1 MNDYLCKMFK
11 SGFVNIIGKPNVGK
25 STLMNAL
32 VGEKMSII
40 TPKPQTTRHRI
51 LGILSGEN
59 FQLIFSDTPGFI
71 DNPAYRMQKTMNSSV
86 RGSFEDAD
94 LLVWVSEY
102 SEPDNSLEILHETF
116 NQLTIP
122 LVLVLNKIDLR
133 TREEI
138 QEWTSR
144 KKEMFPKAHFF
155 AVSALK
161 QIQTKDLLTFIKDNL
176 PEGPEYYPPDQLT
189 DRNERFFVA
198 EIIREKILLQYKQE
212 IPYSVEVR
220 VESFKEDL
228 TTAGKPIVRIQA
240 TIFAS
245 RKSQKPILIGKS
257 GSSLKALG
265 EASRLDIETF
275 LESKVYLELF
285 VKIRENWRDDEQSL
299 KQFGYEG

>member
-1 MNDYLCKMFK
+1 
-11 SGFVNIIGKPNVGK
+11 
-25 STLMNAL
+25 MNAL

-51 LGILSGEN
+51 LGILSGEH

-71 DNPAYRMQKTMNSSV
+71 DKPAYRMQNTMNHAV

-94 LLVWVSEY
+94 VLVWVSEY
-102 SEPDNSLEILHETF
+102 AEPDNSLAVLHESIH
-116 NQLTIP
+116 QLQIP
-122 LVLVLNKIDLR
+122 LVLVLNKIDLY
-133 TREEI
+133 TQEEI
-138 QEWTSR
+138 LAWTSR
-144 KKEMFPKAHFF
+144 KKEMFPDAHFF

-161 QIQTKDLLTFIKDNL
+161 RIQTEDLLTFIREKL
-176 PEGPEYYPPDQLT
+176 PEGPEYYPQDQLT

-220 VESFKEDL
+220 IESFKEDI

-240 TIFAS
+240 TIFVS

-265 EASRLDIETF
+265 EASRLDIESF
-275 LESKVYLELF
+275 LASKVYLELF
-285 VKIRENWRDDEQSL
+285 VKIRENWRDDERSL